1 MIDEDLIVLK
11 NGLLLVDDASK
22 LFSLMQSDELKP
34 LGDIL
39 SKMTDNIINEV
50 NDMMGA
56 VHKD

>member
-1 MIDEDLIVLK
+1 MIDKDLVVLK

-50 NDMMGA
+50 NGLMGA
-56 VHKD
+56 IHKD

>member
-1 MIDEDLIVLK
+1 MIDKDLVVLK

-50 NDMMGA
+50 NGLMGA

>member
-34 LGDIL
+34 LGEIL
-39 SKMTDNIINEV
+39 SRITDNIINEV

>member
-1 MIDEDLIVLK
+1 MIDKDLVVLK

-50 NDMMGA
+50 NGMMGA

>member
-1 MIDEDLIVLK
+1 MIDKDLVVLK

-50 NDMMGA
+50 NGMMGA
-56 VHKD
+56 IHKD